1 MAKSEFIPNTYQKPN
16 LYVDQYMAFL
26 TANEWKVLDYAI
38 RRIFGFNKREDRI
51 SISQFCDGTKDKDGN
66 HYDYGTGLSRGTVI
80 SILNALV
87 EFGFLIIVS
96 PHDKKQNMAP
106 KYSLQ
111 IDSEKIDIEAIM
123 ERYETQKGADKKRA
137 AIARK
142 GIKSAD
148 QTDLVYGL
156 DQGIPSIT
164 VRPDLVY
171 GLDQTSS
178 NGQTYN
184 IPKKHK
190 ETKNDSTAKAVSTQ
204 DENSDPLAGYFGS
217 NGIQPKE
224 QAAQAEKPKKL
235 NKLAAARLRLHTA
248 FAEARGCSLPEWK
261 TDKQKKAN
269 STNWNKAVDRLMQEC
284 DGDLDL
290 AERIIRED
298 VKSYL
303 MGEKDPRYPMVEP
316 RSFESRWV
324 ARAIDARMKSAL
336 STPQYFRASDVPQG
350 KTILE
355 FQQEIAGD

>member
-1 MAKSEFIPNTYQKPN
+1 MNN
-16 LYVDQYMAFL
+16 
-26 TANEWKVLDYAI
+26 NRAI
-38 RRIFGFNKREDRI
+38 IELVR
-51 SISQFCDGTKDKDGN
+51 SISGQSNVLTIPKFYIDLTGDHIAALFLSQCVYWSDRNKNNGWFYKTEAEWQEELGISPYQVRRARKILEPYIETKLKKAN
-66 HYDYGTGLSRGTVI
+66 NAPTVHYKVNIENLTNAIIDLLSNKVDNSESEVSSLSRNFINQDNEET
-80 SILNALV
+80 S
-87 EFGFLIIVS
+87 
-96 PHDKKQNMAP
+96 Q
-106 KYSLQ
+106 SLT
-111 IDSEKIDIEAIM
+111 
-123 ERYETQKGADKKRA
+123 ETTNK
-137 AIARK
+137 
-142 GIKSAD
+142 
-148 QTDLVYGL
+148 T
-156 DQGIPSIT
+156 T
-164 VRPDLVY
+164 
-171 GLDQTSS
+171 
-178 NGQTYN
+178 
-184 IPKKHK
+184 
-190 ETKNDSTAKAVSTQ
+190 DSTAKAVSDH

-217 NGIQPKE
+217 NGSQPKE

-248 FAEARGCSLPEWK
+248 FAEGRGCSLPEWK

-316 RSFESRWV
+316 RSFESRWI